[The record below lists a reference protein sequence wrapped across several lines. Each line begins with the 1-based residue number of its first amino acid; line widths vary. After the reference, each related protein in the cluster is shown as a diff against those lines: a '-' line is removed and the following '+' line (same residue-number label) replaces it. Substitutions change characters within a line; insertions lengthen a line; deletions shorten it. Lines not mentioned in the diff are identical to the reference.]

1 MKIKMK
7 CRYGEV
13 EAEVVEEEKWVYY
26 MPLENGKDLM
36 PEKDLELKCF
46 KDIMDEIRDDICELE
61 YKDELTIEDA
71 YRMRDMLVKFT
82 TFEEGHEMSQ
92 SGNYLFGIKEKVKK
106 IHLTEP
112 VDW

>member
-26 MPLENGKDLM
+26 LPLENGDLVPWKIDKLM
-36 PEKDLELKCF
+36 CF
-46 KDIMDEIRDDICELE
+46 ERIMDEIRDEINDLE
-61 YKDELTIEDA
+61 YRDLTIEDA

-82 TFEEGHEMSQ
+82 TLEEELEMMQ
-92 SGNYLFGIKEKVKK
+92 GGNYVFGIKEKVKK

-112 VDW
+112 IDW